1 MIKIDANTL
10 INTNGLQMATARKLS
25 VNSAT
30 WAISIHY
37 ENGNR
42 HNFNVEGEPEKNAA
56 LEKLSDNTMT
66 LSEQLKSTKKPST
79 RQPKSDPKR

>member
-1 MIKIDANTL
+1 MIKINSNTYISTVDLRL
-10 INTNGLQMATARKLS
+10 ITARKLS
-25 VNSAT
+25 QNTGKWGITLTYTDGSQ
-30 WAISIHY
+30 H
-37 ENGNR
+37 G
-42 HNFNVEGEPEKNAA
+42 FNVDTEPEKNAA